1 MWLDILFLLIGLALI
16 LFGANWLTDGASA
29 VAKRWGI
36 SDLVIG
42 LTVVAFGTSAPELVI
57 SVVSAIHG
65 SAGLA
70 IGNVVGSN
78 IFNVLVIIGCVAVVA
93 PIKVE
98 KGNMT
103 NDIPL
108 VILSSIALLVCSNSI
123 LLDGSAENVISRSE
137 GLLLLLFFLIFMR
150 YTFSIAKSAGSV
162 GSDGTGDS
170 TVAET
175 KGLPL
180 WRSVLLIVGGLAGL
194 IAGGEWFVD
203 GASGVARGLNVSES
217 VIGLTIV
224 AAGTSLPEL
233 ATSMVAALKKKTG
246 LAVGNV
252 VGSCVFNVFM
262 VLGVSAVIRP
272 LPLGGIG
279 NFDLLTL
286 VLASVLFWFFGWQIK
301 IRTITRIEGI
311 LLLAVYVV
319 YTSVLIYNA

>member
-1 MWLDILFLLIGLALI
+1 MVIDILLLAVGLGLI
-16 LFGANWLTDGASA
+16 LIGANWLTDGSSA
-29 VAKRWGI
+29 LAKKWGV

-65 SAGLA
+65 STGLS

-78 IFNVLVIIGCVAVVA
+78 IFNILVIIGCVAIVSPV
-93 PIKVE
+93 KVDR
-98 KGNMT
+98 GNMS

-108 VILSSIALLVCSNSI
+108 VILSSLALLFCANSV
-123 LLDGSAENVISRSE
+123 LLDGSSENVITRSE

-150 YTFSIAKSAGSV
+150 YTFSIARGAEGAEAQSPSATMPV
-162 GSDGTGDS
+162 MPIWKS
-170 TVAET
+170 TVLVAV
-175 KGLPL
+175 GL
-180 WRSVLLIVGGLAGL
+180 GGLIL
-194 IAGGEWFVD
+194 GGEWFVD
-203 GASGVARGLNVSES
+203 GASGVARGLNVSDS
-217 VIGLTIV
+217 IIGLTIV

-233 ATSMVAALKKKTG
+233 ATSITAALKGKTD

-262 VLGVSAVIRP
+262 VLGISATIRP
-272 LPLGGIG
+272 LPLGTIG

-286 VLASVLFWFFGWQIK
+286 VGASVLFWFFGWQIRT
-301 IRTITRIEGI
+301 RTITRIEGA

-319 YTSVLIYNA
+319 YTAILIAKA

>member
-1 MWLDILFLLIGLALI
+1 MWLNIILLIVGLALI
-16 LFGANWLTDGASA
+16 LVGANWLTDGSSA
-29 VAKRWGI
+29 VAKKWGV

-57 SVVSAIHG
+57 SIVSAIHG

-70 IGNVVGSN
+70 VGNVVGSN
-78 IFNVLVIIGCVAVVA
+78 IFNILVIIGCVAAISPV
-93 PIKVE
+93 KVD

-108 VILSSIALLVCSNSI
+108 VILSSLALLFCSNTM
-123 LLDGSAENVISRSE
+123 LLDGTEENVIERSE

-150 YTFSIAKSAGSV
+150 YTFSIARSSDSAE
-162 GSDGTGDS
+162 GDS
-170 TVAET
+170 GDEAKAQPMPIWKSVFFIVA
-175 KGLPL
+175 
-180 WRSVLLIVGGLAGL
+180 GLAGL
-194 IAGGEWFVD
+194 IFGGEWFVD

-217 VIGLTIV
+217 IIGLTIV

-233 ATSMVAALKKKTG
+233 ATSIVAATKGKTE

-252 VGSCVFNVFM
+252 VGSCVFNVFL
-262 VLGVSAVIRP
+262 VLGAAATIRP

-286 VLASVLFWFFGWQIK
+286 VGASLLFWFFGWQIK
-301 IRTITRIEGI
+301 SRTITRLEGV
-311 LLLAVYVV
+311 LLLAVYVG
-319 YTSVLIYNA
+319 YTAILISKA